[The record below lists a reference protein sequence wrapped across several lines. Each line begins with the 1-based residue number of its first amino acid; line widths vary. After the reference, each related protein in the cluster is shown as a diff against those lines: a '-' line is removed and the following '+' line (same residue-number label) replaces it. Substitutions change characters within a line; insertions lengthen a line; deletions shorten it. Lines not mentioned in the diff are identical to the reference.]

1 MVLGGKMISIF
12 DDMEKAIEPV
22 QNFIEKNYSNP
33 LLWIG
38 LFVGLF
44 LLAKFI
50 YSSLQKEK

>member
-1 MVLGGKMISIF
+1 MISIF

>member
-1 MVLGGKMISIF
+1 MISIF
-12 DDMEKAIEPV
+12 DSLEKDFEPI
-22 QNFIEKNYSNP
+22 QKFIERNYSNP